1 MPGHTAAHER
11 ASNKKT
17 GGSSASAFSR
27 TKRKTTRTRIQNE
40 KQKEFEKTYQANEF
54 SGTGKTADTSKFRD
68 KRYEQF
74 FNAAEIPKLPGLTR
88 MVTPLLEKGAR
99 ENRRFFADPNYKTS
113 ILKMDKPSVLEAGK
127 YRPLKVVTSL
137 KDRKSPALT
146 ESEFESMSAA
156 QKDKSYK
163 DYMKLR
169 SEGKIDAY
177 GNTAAGFRREFTVFT
192 KKDGTKEYRETF
204 IKSDN
209 NNVEKEARAATR
221 NVVTSKNVGGKTIL
235 TTEGKLADDQ
245 QTQTEYDARKTKKRG
260 RRRFIFQQGGS
271 KDFTLSKP
279 ILLGV

>member
-1 MPGHTAAHER
+1 MSGHWMKGQKSHGDKR
-11 ASNKKT
+11 DNYKS
-17 GGSSASAFSR
+17 GGSSAFSR
-27 TKRKTTRTRIQNE
+27 TKRKKIN
-40 KQKEFEKTYQANEF
+40 YNANEF
-54 SGTGKTADTSKFRD
+54 SGSGKNVDTAKFRD
-68 KRYEQF
+68 QRYEQF
-74 FNAAEIPKLPGLTR
+74 FNAAEIPKLPGVTR
-88 MVTPLLEKGAR
+88 MLTPLFEKGAKQ
-99 ENRRFFADPNYKTS
+99 NRKFFADPNYKTP
-113 ILKMDKPSVLEAGK
+113 ILKRDKPSVLEAGK
-127 YRPLKVVTSL
+127 YKPLTVVTSL
-137 KDRKSPALT
+137 DNRKSKALT
-146 ESEFESMSAA
+146 KSKFESMSAS

-235 TTEGKLADDQ
+235 TTEGKVADDQ
-245 QTQTEYDARKTKKRG
+245 QAQTEYDARKTKKRG
-260 RRRFIFQQGGS
+260 RRKLIFQQATS